1 MPKVRCEEM
10 LPHELVAARDARP
23 VAYLP
28 VGRLE
33 WHGRHLAWGNDA
45 VKAHGMCVRMAEAI
59 GGVVYPALYYGDDP
73 SAIADLHFPNGEE
86 ISRALGVD
94 RTNFALPE
102 GGRDWRLYE
111 DLLKA
116 IFWEIER
123 YGFRVLVVLTGHYPL
138 KGPAQQAAEAYTK
151 DHALKIIVM
160 IGVDQIGDLGFK
172 GDHAAKWE
180 TSALM
185 ALRPD
190 LVDLRRLDGAEEPP
204 LGVMGEDPRQASAAY
219 FEEGMR
225 HIVERVRVQVEE
237 ALK

>member
-10 LPHELVAARDARP
+10 LPHELVAARDAKP

-45 VKAHGMCVRMAEAI
+45 VKAHGMCERLAQAI

-73 SAIADLHFPNGEE
+73 TQIADLHFDDGEK
-86 ISRALGVD
+86 ISEVLQVERS
-94 RTNFALPE
+94 NFTPAGDDNRWPLF
-102 GGRDWRLYE
+102 G

-116 IFWEIER
+116 IFWEVER

-138 KGPAQQAAEAYTK
+138 KGHAQQAAEEYMG
-151 DHALKIIVM
+151 DHALKIFAM
-160 IGVDQIGDLGFK
+160 LGVDQITDLGYR

-190 LVDLRRLDGAEEPP
+190 LVEMSRLEGQEEPP
-204 LGVMGEDPRQASAAY
+204 LGVAGDDPRQASAEY
-219 FEEGMR
+219 FEQG
-225 HIVERVRVQVEE
+225 IAQITERVRAQVDA
-237 ALK
+237 ALG

>member
-1 MPKVRCEEM
+1 M
-10 LPHELVAARDARP
+10 LPHELIAARDAKP

-45 VKAHGMCVRMAEAI
+45 VKAHAMCVRMAEAI

-73 SAIADLHFPNGEE
+73 TQIADLHFPNGEQ
-86 ISRALGVD
+86 ISSALGVD
-94 RTNFALPE
+94 RAKFTPAGE
-102 GGRDWRLYE
+102 GWQWPLYQ

-138 KGPAQQAAEAYTK
+138 KGPARQAAEAYMAQPE
-151 DHALKIIVM
+151 HGLKILAM
-160 IGVDQIGDLGFK
+160 IGVDQIADLGFK

-190 LVDLRRLDGAEEPP
+190 LVEMSRLDGREDPP
-204 LGVMGEDPRQASAAY
+204 LGVMGEDPRQASAAH
-219 FEEGMR
+219 FEEGMK
-225 HIVERVRVQVEE
+225 HIIERVRAQVEE
-237 ALK
+237 ALV